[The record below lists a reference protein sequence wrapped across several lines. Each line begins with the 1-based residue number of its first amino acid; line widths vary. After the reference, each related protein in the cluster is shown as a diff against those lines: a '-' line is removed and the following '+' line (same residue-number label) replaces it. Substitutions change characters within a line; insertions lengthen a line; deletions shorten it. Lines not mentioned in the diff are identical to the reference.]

1 MNPLSKGLARRGDS
15 LEAPAAQKPKL
26 DATIARAR
34 PREDVPD
41 LKLLDSLT
49 RSKDKLR
56 ADGVEEHTWV
66 GAHEF
71 RIRMD
76 VEQDT
81 IEVCTVPK
89 GWALKTSGVCTCY
102 AICAMST
109 TADGQT
115 LAGISHTSLS
125 VDGGTPQQVAAL
137 QVKLLLQAMSDG
149 GAVGPVKLYL
159 AGGQV
164 SLLVKTGE
172 FFVAG
177 GDVSMTPPKPQEGTV
192 LDGGFVIEAA
202 GDLLVSAR
210 IGLSE
215 TEEYPT
221 SVLERDGLEMMPSTG
236 RPQAVSVYVTH
247 DSVFYVAAT
256 SDHGEVEEGDEAD
269 EGDVSEISD
278 ERDEGDVAPE
288 RMAELSRLADT
299 QEQLPEGLP
308 WLLPLE
314 KPDA

>member
-26 DATIARAR
+26 DAAIAGNAR

-49 RSKDKLR
+49 RSIDKLR
-56 ADGVEEHTWV
+56 ADGVEEHPWV
-66 GAHEF
+66 GADEF
-71 RIRMD
+71 RIKKD

-81 IEVCTVPK
+81 IEVCTVPR
-89 GWALKTSGVCTCY
+89 GWALKTSGVVSCY

-125 VDGGTPQQVAAL
+125 VASGTPQEVAAL
-137 QVKLLLQAMSDG
+137 QVKLLLKAMKDG
-149 GAVGPVKLYL
+149 GAVGPVRLYL
-159 AGGQV
+159 AGGEV
-164 SLLVKTGE
+164 SLLVKKGE
-172 FFVAG
+172 FFVVG
-177 GDVSMTPPKPQEGTV
+177 GDVSMTPAVPREGSV
-192 LDGGFVIEAA
+192 VDGGYVIEAA

-215 TEEYPT
+215 TENDYPA
-221 SVLERDGLEMMPSTG
+221 LEQEGLEMLPSTG

-256 SDHGEVEEGDEAD
+256 SDRGKVEEGDEAD
-269 EGDVSEISD
+269 EADESELSD
-278 ERDEGDVAPE
+278 GRDEGDAD

-308 WLLPLE
+308 WLRPLD
-314 KPDA
+314 KPGA

>member
-1 MNPLSKGLARRGDS
+1 MNPLSKSLARRGDS

-26 DATIARAR
+26 DATIAGDR

-49 RSKDKLR
+49 RSKDKLL

-66 GAHEF
+66 GVDEF

-125 VDGGTPQQVAAL
+125 VDRGTPQQVAAL
-137 QVKLLLQAMSDG
+137 QVRLLLQAMSDG

-177 GDVSMTPPKPQEGTV
+177 GDVSMTPPKSQEGTV
-192 LDGGFVIEAA
+192 LGGGFVIEAA

-215 TEEYPT
+215 TDNEYPA
-221 SVLERDGLEMMPSTG
+221 LEQEGLEMMPSTG
-236 RPQAVSVYVTH
+236 RPQSVSVYVTH
-247 DSVFYVAAT
+247 DSVFYVATT
-256 SDHGEVEEGDEAD
+256 SDDGEVDEAGEAGVSETIDEGDE
-269 EGDVSEISD
+269 V
-278 ERDEGDVAPE
+278 DVAPE

-314 KPDA
+314 KPEA

>member
-1 MNPLSKGLARRGDS
+1 MD
-15 LEAPAAQKPKL
+15 
-26 DATIARAR
+26 
-34 PREDVPD
+34 
-41 LKLLDSLT
+41 
-49 RSKDKLR
+49 
-56 ADGVEEHTWV
+56 
-66 GAHEF
+66 F
-71 RIRMD
+71 RIRPLAD
-76 VEQDT
+76 RVVVKPQDKEERT
-81 IEVCTVPK
+81 RGGIFLPD
-89 GWALKTSGVCTCY
+89 
-102 AICAMST
+102 
-109 TADGQT
+109 TA
-115 LAGISHTSLS
+115 S
-125 VDGGTPQQVAAL
+125 
-137 QVKLLLQAMSDG
+137 K
-149 GAVGPVKLYL
+149 
-159 AGGQV
+159 
-164 SLLVKTGE
+164 E
-172 FFVAG
+172 
-177 GDVSMTPPKPQEGTV
+177 KPQEGTV

-221 SVLERDGLEMMPSTG
+221 PVLEQDGLEMRPSTG

-278 ERDEGDVAPE
+278 KRDEGDVAPE